1 MADKKR
7 KIDFEHEY
15 IKDLGADLP
24 VKKVRSTF
32 RERLTMAIVAFV
44 PIAGLALILMILY
57 AIAAYI
63 PGPAPQKPDAQEM
76 AAAVSVA
83 ETVPEIPESTAEPE
97 IHATEGAPETT
108 AEPCQVWMSVRLNGT
123 ELQEETRYTVKPGDT
138 IDIHAGSSKAGIAK
152 IGYYS
157 NLNEEVRDTFDENVS
172 ITVPEQP
179 SDTGVVLVVEA
190 VADNDD
196 GTPNTVTKTGWE
208 KYYFVY
214 E

>member
-15 IKDLGADLP
+15 IKDLGADMP
-24 VKKVRSTF
+24 VKEINGTL
-32 RERLTMAIVAFV
+32 REHLSLIGVALV
-44 PIAGLALILMILY
+44 PVLILAILY
-57 AIAAYI
+57 AFVLE
-63 PGPAPQKPDAQEM
+63 PAFRFLFLSPDPQEVATIM
-76 AAAVSVA
+76 SVT

-97 IHATEGAPETT
+97 TYATEGPPETT

-138 IDIHAGSSKAGIAK
+138 IDIHAGSSEAGIAK

-172 ITVPEQP
+172 ITVPEHP